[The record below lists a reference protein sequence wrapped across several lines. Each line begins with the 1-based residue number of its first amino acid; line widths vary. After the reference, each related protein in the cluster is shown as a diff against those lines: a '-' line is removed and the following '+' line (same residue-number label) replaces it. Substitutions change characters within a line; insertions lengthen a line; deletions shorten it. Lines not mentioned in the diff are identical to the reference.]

1 MFKSLVKGAPL
12 QLIDFGSG
20 TMASD
25 VDVQIESKPKP
36 EEQYDGSIL
45 DSFTTFAGSA
55 FYISPEMFQRRYT
68 VKTDVWSAGVT
79 IYVLVAGYPSKDL
92 QKAFNR
98 LQEDAE
104 PNKRIDTL
112 KNLPNMPK
120 EMSSEFFDML
130 GQLLTVKAKQRV
142 MAKDILKSDF
152 IRFHM
157 DHSEQMTSNSLS
169 GGKSFVVSGAA
180 NAHIQKIEYV
190 KFERS
195 VSTLLATML
204 MRTDLK
210 ALLAKI
216 DFVITSSPLQH
227 SDEMKAN
234 KKRLQIVKIQDLINI
249 LNEMKLTQV

>member
-1 MFKSLVKGAPL
+1 MFKSLTKGAPL

-36 EEQYDGSIL
+36 EEQSDGSIL

-98 LQEDAE
+98 LQEDSE
-104 PNKRIDTL
+104 PNERVEKL
-112 KNLPNMPK
+112 KALPNMPE
-120 EMSSEFFDML
+120 EMPNDFFQML
-130 GQLLTVKAKQRV
+130 SQLLSVKAKDRV
-142 MAKDILKSDF
+142 MAKDILNSDF
-152 IRFHM
+152 IRFHR
-157 DHSEQMTSNSLS
+157 DHGEQTASNSLS
-169 GGKSFVVSGAA
+169 NGKSFVVTGAA

-190 KFERS
+190 KFERA

-204 MRTDLK
+204 IRTDLK
-210 ALLAKI
+210 ALLVKI
-216 DFVITSSPLQH
+216 DVLITSSPYQH
-227 SDEMKAN
+227 TEEMKAN
-234 KKRLQIVKIQDLINI
+234 KKRLQIIKVQDLIDI
-249 LNEMKLTQV
+249 LKDMKLAEV